1 MYQCGARLS
10 RGGLSAGKCASLG
23 DETAATFRFSTTRR
37 IRERFSAVNTADL
50 YDERGAELD
59 SVSLQFQSLG
69 GHTHFSGPVRTI
81 RCFEDNALVKSAL
94 ATPGNG
100 SVLVVDGAGSL
111 RTALMGDMI
120 AASAVRTAGPASSST
135 APSGTGRPSP
145 SCRLGVKA
153 LGSNPRKSAKAG
165 AGEMDVKLEID
176 GVTVRPGAMIW
187 CDPDGDSA
195 RALRSC
201 AFSGGTG
208 GNMVSR
214 KIVTESNYRLDPTL
228 PLEQP
233 CPKPPLCAP
242 PGEVLTHRQTVT
254 VMVGLML
261 GMFLSSLDQ
270 TIVSTSI
277 YTIANDLD
285 GLSLQAW
292 ATTAYLIT
300 STVSTPL
307 YGKLSDIFGRRPL
320 YLIAILIFLAGSLYA
335 GSVHSMTELAIARGI
350 QGMGAGG
357 LLALALTIIG
367 DIVALKDRAKF
378 QGYFMS
384 VFGISSVLGPVIGGA
399 FAGSANILGFDGWRW
414 VFFINLP
421 IGLAALAVVFLY
433 LHLPGQAREAED
445 RLLGR
450 RRHHPGDRAA
460 PAGRRTGPQLGLD
473 LHQLLPL
480 LSGSGVVGIIAFLL
494 AEKRAGDYAL
504 IPLRLFRNIT
514 FGLSSLLNF
523 IIGVGMFGAIA
534 MLPMYLQLVKGLTP
548 TEAGLMMITFTV
560 GILTGSITAGRTISA
575 SGTYRIFPILGTA
588 VLTAAAV
595 VMGLSLGVDTP
606 LWVPGAI
613 AVFFGLGLGFC
624 MQPLT
629 LAMQVSVPVQGHGRG
644 HVLRGVLPVHGRRGW
659 NGRVHLDALQPRRG
673 QNRRRDEGRR
683 AERGLPQ
690 GAQGSGCGRRP
701 RQRQALR
708 LLQERRQQRLA
719 E

>member
-1 MYQCGARLS
+1 MS
-10 RGGLSAGKCASLG
+10 K
-23 DETAATFRFSTTRR
+23 TA
-37 IRERFSAVNTADL
+37 
-50 YDERGAELD
+50 
-59 SVSLQFQSLG
+59 
-69 GHTHFSGPVRTI
+69 
-81 RCFEDNALVKSAL
+81 
-94 ATPGNG
+94 
-100 SVLVVDGAGSL
+100 
-111 RTALMGDMI
+111 
-120 AASAVRTAGPASSST
+120 AGPA
-135 APSGTGRPSP
+135 
-145 SCRLGVKA
+145 
-153 LGSNPRKSAKAG
+153 AG
-165 AGEMDVKLEID
+165 D
-176 GVTVRPGAMIW
+176 
-187 CDPDGDSA
+187 
-195 RALRSC
+195 
-201 AFSGGTG
+201 
-208 GNMVSR
+208 
-214 KIVTESNYRLDPTL
+214 
-228 PLEQP
+228 
-233 CPKPPLCAP
+233 
-242 PGEVLTHRQTVT
+242 VLTKRQTIT

-320 YLIAILIFLAGSLYA
+320 YLAAIAIFLAGSLYA

-384 VFGISSVLGPVIGGA
+384 VFGISSVLGPVVGGA

-433 LHLPGQAREAED
+433 LHLPAKHVKQKIDYWG
-445 RLLGR
+445 
-450 RRHHPGDRAA
+450 AA
-460 PAGRRTGPQLGLD
+460 AITLAIV
-473 LHQLLPL
+473 PL
-480 LSGSGVVGIIAFLL
+480 LLVAEQGRSWGWTSAASLLCIGLGIVGIIAFLL

-504 IPLRLFRNIT
+504 IPLRLFRNLT

-523 IIGVGMFGAIA
+523 IIGIGMFGAIA

-560 GILTGSITAGRTISA
+560 GILTGSITAGRTISS
-575 SGTYRIFPILGTA
+575 SGTYRIFPIVGTA

-595 VMGLSLGVDTP
+595 VMGFSLGVDTG
-606 LWVPGAI
+606 LWVPGLI

-629 LAMQVSVPVQGHGRG
+629 LAMQVSVPPKDMGVGTSSAAFFRSMGGAVGTAVFISMLFSLAADKIASGMKAAMQNADYLK
-644 HVLRGVLPVHGRRGW
+644 VLKDPAMAADPANAKLYEFFQNGATNDSLNDTSWLHSANPVLTRPITEGFAQSI
-659 NGRVHLDALQPRRG
+659 DAVMLIAAVLTGIAFLISFALPNKKLTDPKAVAKG
-673 QNRRRDEGRR
+673 
-683 AERGLPQ
+683 AESESVP
-690 GAQGSGCGRRP
+690 AH
-701 RQRQALR
+701 
-708 LLQERRQQRLA
+708 
-719 E
+719 

>member
-1 MYQCGARLS
+1 MSKTPSVR
-10 RGGLSAGKCASLG
+10 
-23 DETAATFRFSTTRR
+23 AA
-37 IRERFSAVNTADL
+37 
-50 YDERGAELD
+50 
-59 SVSLQFQSLG
+59 
-69 GHTHFSGPVRTI
+69 
-81 RCFEDNALVKSAL
+81 
-94 ATPGNG
+94 
-100 SVLVVDGAGSL
+100 
-111 RTALMGDMI
+111 
-120 AASAVRTAGPASSST
+120 
-135 APSGTGRPSP
+135 
-145 SCRLGVKA
+145 
-153 LGSNPRKSAKAG
+153 
-165 AGEMDVKLEID
+165 
-176 GVTVRPGAMIW
+176 
-187 CDPDGDSA
+187 
-195 RALRSC
+195 
-201 AFSGGTG
+201 
-208 GNMVSR
+208 
-214 KIVTESNYRLDPTL
+214 
-228 PLEQP
+228 
-233 CPKPPLCAP
+233 
-242 PGEVLTHRQTVT
+242 GEVLTHRQTIT

-320 YLIAILIFLAGSLYA
+320 YLAAILIFLAGSVYA

-350 QGMGAGG
+350 QGLGAGG

-367 DIVALKDRAKF
+367 DIVALKDRAKY

-399 FAGSANILGFDGWRW
+399 FAGAQSILGIDGWRW
-414 VFFINLP
+414 VFFINIP

-433 LHLPGQAREAED
+433 LHLPAKHVKQKIDYWG
-445 RLLGR
+445 
-450 RRHHPGDRAA
+450 AA
-460 PAGRRTGPQLGLD
+460 AITLAIV
-473 LHQLLPL
+473 PL
-480 LSGSGVVGIIAFLL
+480 LLVAEQGRSWGWTSPSSLLCIGLGVAGIVAFLL

-504 IPLRLFRNIT
+504 IPLRLFRNMT

-548 TEAGLMMITFTV
+548 TEAGLMMITFTL

-588 VLTAAAV
+588 ILTGAAT

-629 LAMQVSVPVQGHGRG
+629 LAMQVSVPAKDMGVGTSSAAFFRSMGGAVGTAVFISMLFSMAADKVAAGMKDAAQNADYLK
-644 HVLRGVLPVHGRRGW
+644 VLKDPAVAADPVNAPLYAFFKNGASSDSLNDTSWVHQANPVLTRPITEGFAQSI
-659 NGRVHLDALQPRRG
+659 DAVMLTAAVLTG
-673 QNRRRDEGRR
+673 I
-683 AERGLPQ
+683 AFLISFALPNKKLTD
-690 GAQGSGCGRRP
+690 P
-701 RQRQALR
+701 
-708 LLQERRQQRLA
+708 LA
-719 E
+719 EARVEAAAAH

>member
-1 MYQCGARLS
+1 MS
-10 RGGLSAGKCASLG
+10 K
-23 DETAATFRFSTTRR
+23 T
-37 IRERFSAVNTADL
+37 
-50 YDERGAELD
+50 
-59 SVSLQFQSLG
+59 
-69 GHTHFSGPVRTI
+69 
-81 RCFEDNALVKSAL
+81 
-94 ATPGNG
+94 
-100 SVLVVDGAGSL
+100 
-111 RTALMGDMI
+111 
-120 AASAVRTAGPASSST
+120 TAGPA
-135 APSGTGRPSP
+135 
-145 SCRLGVKA
+145 
-153 LGSNPRKSAKAG
+153 
-165 AGEMDVKLEID
+165 
-176 GVTVRPGAMIW
+176 
-187 CDPDGDSA
+187 
-195 RALRSC
+195 
-201 AFSGGTG
+201 
-208 GNMVSR
+208 
-214 KIVTESNYRLDPTL
+214 
-228 PLEQP
+228 
-233 CPKPPLCAP
+233 
-242 PGEVLTHRQTVT
+242 PGEALTKRQTVT

-320 YLIAILIFLAGSLYA
+320 YLAAIVIFLAGSLYA

-384 VFGISSVLGPVIGGA
+384 VFGISSVLGPVVGGA

-433 LHLPGQAREAED
+433 LHLPAKHMKQKIDYWG
-445 RLLGR
+445 
-450 RRHHPGDRAA
+450 AA
-460 PAGRRTGPQLGLD
+460 AITLAIV
-473 LHQLLPL
+473 PL
-480 LSGSGVVGIIAFLL
+480 LLVAEQGRSWGWTSANSFVCYGLGVVGIVAFLL

-523 IIGVGMFGAIA
+523 IIGIGMFGAIA

-560 GILTGSITAGRTISA
+560 GILTGSITAGRTISS

-588 VLTAAAV
+588 ILTAAAV
-595 VMGLSLGVDTP
+595 VMGFSLGVDTG
-606 LWVPGAI
+606 LWVPGLI

-629 LAMQVSVPVQGHGRG
+629 LAMQVSVPPKDMGVGTSSAAFFRSMGGAVGTAVFISMLFSLAADKIAGGMKDAMQNADYLK
-644 HVLRGVLPVHGRRGW
+644 VLKDPAVAADPANAKLYEFFKNGATNDSLNDTSWLHSASPVLTRPITEGFAQSI
-659 NGRVHLDALQPRRG
+659 DAVMLTAAALTCIAFLISFALPNKKLTDPKAVAQ
-673 QNRRRDEGRR
+673 R
-683 AERGLPQ
+683 A
-690 GAQGSGCGRRP
+690 GSESVP
-701 RQRQALR
+701 AH
-708 LLQERRQQRLA
+708 
-719 E
+719 

>member
-1 MYQCGARLS
+1 MSTTTSARL
-10 RGGLSAGKCASLG
+10 
-23 DETAATFRFSTTRR
+23 
-37 IRERFSAVNTADL
+37 
-50 YDERGAELD
+50 
-59 SVSLQFQSLG
+59 
-69 GHTHFSGPVRTI
+69 
-81 RCFEDNALVKSAL
+81 
-94 ATPGNG
+94 
-100 SVLVVDGAGSL
+100 
-111 RTALMGDMI
+111 
-120 AASAVRTAGPASSST
+120 
-135 APSGTGRPSP
+135 
-145 SCRLGVKA
+145 
-153 LGSNPRKSAKAG
+153 
-165 AGEMDVKLEID
+165 
-176 GVTVRPGAMIW
+176 
-187 CDPDGDSA
+187 
-195 RALRSC
+195 
-201 AFSGGTG
+201 
-208 GNMVSR
+208 
-214 KIVTESNYRLDPTL
+214 
-228 PLEQP
+228 
-233 CPKPPLCAP
+233 
-242 PGEVLTHRQTVT
+242 PGEVLTHRQTIT

-320 YLIAILIFLAGSLYA
+320 YLAAILIFLAGSLYA

-384 VFGISSVLGPVIGGA
+384 VFGVSSVLGPVIGGA

-414 VFFINLP
+414 VFFINIP

-433 LHLPGQAREAED
+433 LHLPAKHLKQKIDYWG
-445 RLLGR
+445 
-450 RRHHPGDRAA
+450 AA
-460 PAGRRTGPQLGLD
+460 AITLAIV
-473 LHQLLPL
+473 PL
-480 LSGSGVVGIIAFLL
+480 LLVAEQGRTWGWASTGAFLCYGLGVVGIAAFLL

-504 IPLRLFRNIT
+504 IPLRLFRNTT

-523 IIGVGMFGAIA
+523 IIGIGMFGAIA

-588 VLTAAAV
+588 VLTGAAV

-629 LAMQVSVPVQGHGRG
+629 LAMQVSVPPKDMGVGTSSAAFFRSMGGAVGTAVFISMLFSLAADKVGNGMKAAVQNADYLK
-644 HVLRGVLPVHGRRGW
+644 VLKDPAVATDPANAKLYAFFKDGASNDSLNDTSWLHTANPELTRPITEGFAQSIDAVMLTAAILTGIAFLITFALPNKKLTDPKAAAR
-659 NGRVHLDALQPRRG
+659 
-673 QNRRRDEGRR
+673 EG
-683 AERGLPQ
+683 A
-690 GAQGSGCGRRP
+690 A
-701 RQRQALR
+701 A
-708 LLQERRQQRLA
+708 A
-719 E
+719 AH